1 MDEDKD
7 KEDEEQDDLN
17 KEEQDAL
24 EAGRRV
30 TKVRIIRVG
39 SRPAF
44 NPRANLCIQTVL
56 TLSHSVWK
64 SFIAHKLFRGIQQ
77 VLNADW
83 VGTLYILILI

>member
-17 KEEQDAL
+17 KEESDAL

-44 NPRANLCIQTVL
+44 NPLQTSAYKLCSL
-56 TLSHSVWK
+56 CHTLFGNHSLHTNY
-64 SFIAHKLFRGIQQ
+64 FAEYNRC
-77 VLNADW
+77 
-83 VGTLYILILI
+83 